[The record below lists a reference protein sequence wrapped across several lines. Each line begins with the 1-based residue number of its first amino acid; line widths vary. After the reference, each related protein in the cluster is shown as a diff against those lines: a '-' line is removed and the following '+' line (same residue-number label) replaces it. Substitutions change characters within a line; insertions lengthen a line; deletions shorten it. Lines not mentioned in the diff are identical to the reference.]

1 MSDELLKA
9 PGIFCLQG
17 QTEGKSLI
25 DWFRYAI
32 RFPSVSPFTDK
43 DVGEYSVPFQ
53 AGGNLSENVW
63 TLV

>member
-17 QTEGKSLI
+17 QTEGEILI
-25 DWFRYAI
+25 DWFWYAI
-32 RFPSVSPFTDK
+32 HIPSVSPLTDK
-43 DVGEYSVPFQ
+43 DVREYSVLFQ